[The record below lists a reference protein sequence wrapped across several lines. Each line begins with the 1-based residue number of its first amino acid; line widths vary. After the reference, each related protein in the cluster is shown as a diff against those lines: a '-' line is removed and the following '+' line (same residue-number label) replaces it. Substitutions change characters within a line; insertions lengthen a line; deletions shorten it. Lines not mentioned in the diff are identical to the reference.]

1 MTAKNHI
8 ERAESLAPLLE
19 RMAPQMERAHQLA
32 PEVVAALHEAELYR
46 LLLPRTLGGAE
57 LPPAEFVQAIEAVA
71 KADASTAW
79 CLAQAG
85 GCAMSGAYLPP
96 AVAREVFG
104 PANAVL
110 AWGPPNRDARAVP
123 ADGGYILN
131 GMWQFASGS
140 RHATWLGAHAAIH
153 GRDGKPAATGGVPL
167 SEPTFLLPRAK
178 AIIEDTWQVV
188 GLKATGS
195 DTYSVRDLFVP
206 ETHVFLRDD
215 PKRRTENGPL
225 YRFSTYQIYGAA
237 FGAVALGIARAT
249 LDAFIALAREKTG
262 FLMASPMRDNAAI
275 QGQVAMNEVVLRSA
289 RLFLI
294 DNLRAAH
301 EDAAQRGEIA
311 FDRRLAMRLGAT
323 YATHQAKDVV
333 DACYYAAGATAI
345 FESNP
350 FERRFRDMH
359 AVAQQ
364 SQARMMH
371 MEAVGRTLLGA
382 GTPSYAT

>member
-1 MTAKNHI
+1 MSTTNYL

-19 RMAPQMERAHQLA
+19 RMAPQMERAHELA
-32 PEVVAALHEAELYR
+32 PEVVAALHGAELYR
-46 LLLPRTLGGAE
+46 LLLPRSLGGAE
-57 LPPAEFVQAIEAVA
+57 LPPADFVEVIEAIA

-79 CLAQAG
+79 CLGQAG
-85 GCAMSGAYLPP
+85 GCAMSAAYLPS

-104 PANAVL
+104 PTHAVL
-110 AWGPPNRDARAVP
+110 AWGPPNRDGRAVP
-123 ADGGYILN
+123 VDGGYILN
-131 GMWQFASGS
+131 GSWPFASGS
-140 RHATWLGAHAAIH
+140 RHATWLGAHAAVF
-153 GRDGKPAATGGVPL
+153 GRDGKPAAAGSAPL
-167 SEPTFLLPRAK
+167 AEPTFLFPRVS
-178 AIIEDTWQVV
+178 AIIHDTWQVV

-195 DTYSVRDLFVP
+195 DTYVAKDLFVP
-206 ETHVFLRDD
+206 ESHVYLRDD
-215 PKRRTENGPL
+215 PKHRRENGPL

-237 FGAVALGIARAT
+237 FAAVALGIARAT
-249 LDAFIALAREKTG
+249 QDAFIALAREKTG

-275 QGQVAMNEVVLRSA
+275 QGQVATSEVMLRSA

-301 EDAAQRGEIA
+301 DEAARHGEIE
-311 FDRRLAMRLGAT
+311 FDRRLAMRMGAT

-345 FESNP
+345 FEANP

-382 GTPSYAT
+382 GPPSYAT